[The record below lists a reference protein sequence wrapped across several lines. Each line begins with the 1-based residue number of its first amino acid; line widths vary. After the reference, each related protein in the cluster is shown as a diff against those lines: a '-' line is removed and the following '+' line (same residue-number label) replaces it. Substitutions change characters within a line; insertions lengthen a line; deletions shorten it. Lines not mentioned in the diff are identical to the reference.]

1 MRNKIQYVKGTCKY
15 ILSPK
20 YSSNLCRLRELL
32 LYFNLLYIVKKEFR
46 MDRIQDVLYILI
58 ICRGSSYH
66 NISYIFIYKIRV
78 FLFIWTESPLSSP
91 MRFNHRISVWSLEG
105 ENDTAAGVRGVFE
118 LGWPP
123 DETKRP
129 YKNFLLRKA
138 THESEREGSEKKNIL
153 RLVGQTFDEV
163 RLVNSVQKRDSLYIS
178 ASRNVR
184 WTVTFQFP
192 ADKNRFPV
200 AFLKNTVVLVI
211 LRSAA
216 CH

>member
-20 YSSNLCRLRELL
+20 YSSNLCRLRATFIFQPVIYYKKGISNGSHSRRS
-32 LYFNLLYIVKKEFR
+32 LYPNHLP
-46 MDRIQDVLYILI
+46 RILV
-58 ICRGSSYH
+58 YH

-138 THESEREGSEKKNIL
+138 THESEREGSEKKKYSTTCRANL
-153 RLVGQTFDEV
+153 RRGASSEFRTE
-163 RLVNSVQKRDSLYIS
+163 KRFLIYFSLS
-178 ASRNVR
+178 KCTLNC
-184 WTVTFQFP
+184 
-192 ADKNRFPV
+192 NFPV
-200 AFLKNTVVLVI
+200 
-211 LRSAA
+211 SGW
-216 CH
+216 